1 MTRVGYLDLVGGAS
15 GDMLLGALLDAGLST
30 ARLEEELGKLPVDG
44 FTLEVSRGR
53 RGGVS
58 GTHVRVL
65 IGEDSAHTWADFAD
79 AIDGSTLSASTK
91 TQSLAVFRHLEEAER
106 RAHRIGPEETPPHLH
121 ELGSLDTLVDV
132 VGVVAGLEALGVTEL
147 YASPLPLG
155 AGVVAS
161 QHGAIPAAAPA
172 TLELAAMA
180 AAPVRPAGQ
189 EGETVTPTGAALL
202 TTLASFHRPTLNVQ
216 SVGYGLGTRDP
227 AAVPNV
233 VALWLGEEV
242 QDGQDG
248 LVLLETN
255 IDDMSPQVYGH
266 VQEMLLE
273 LGALDV
279 WLTPIQM
286 KKGRPGVLLSVL
298 ASDAMEQE
306 AVDLLLRETTTLG
319 VRTRRVRR
327 HVAQREVREVET
339 SLGRVPVKVKY
350 LEGRPVAATP
360 EYEACRAL
368 ARARGIPLQSVLRQ
382 VEAEARVLLEEWEG
396 VEGWT
401 TTCACCKRD
410 SALPR

>member
-1 MTRVGYLDLVGGAS
+1 MTRAGYLDLVGGAS
-15 GDMLLGALLDAGLST
+15 GDMLLGALLDAGLPQ
-30 ARLEEELGKLPVDG
+30 ARLEHELGKLPVSG
-44 FTLEVSRGR
+44 FTLEVSRGQ

-58 GTHVRVL
+58 GTHVRVA
-65 IGEDSAHTWADFAD
+65 IEQDSAHTWADFAD
-79 AIDGSTLSASTK
+79 AIERSTFSASTK
-91 TQSLAVFRHLEEAER
+91 AQALAVFRRLEVAER
-106 RAHRIGPEETPPHLH
+106 LAHRIGPEEAPPHLH

-155 AGVVAS
+155 GGVVKS
-161 QHGAIPAAAPA
+161 QHGVIPAAAPA
-172 TLELAAMA
+172 TMELAAMA
-180 AAPVRPAGQ
+180 GAPVRPAGQ

-202 TTLASFHRPTLNVQ
+202 TTLASFHRPTLNVER
-216 SVGYGLGTRDP
+216 VGYGLGTRDP
-227 AAVPNV
+227 AAAPNV
-233 VALWLGEEV
+233 VALWLGQEA
-242 QDGQDG
+242 GAGHDG

-273 LGALDV
+273 LGARDV

-298 ASDAMEQE
+298 APDALEQE

-350 LEGRPVAATP
+350 LDGRAVAGTP

-368 ARARGIPLQSVLRQ
+368 ARDRGIPLQTVLRV
-382 VEAEARVLLEEWEG
+382 VESEARVLFQGWESG
-396 VEGWT
+396 EG
-401 TTCACCKRD
+401 ADDGLRVLQKG
-410 SALPR
+410 

>member
-1 MTRVGYLDLVGGAS
+1 
-15 GDMLLGALLDAGLST
+15 MLLGALLDAGLSQK
-30 ARLEEELGKLPVDG
+30 RLEGELGKLPVGG
-44 FTLEVSRGR
+44 FALEVSQGQ

-58 GTHVRVL
+58 GTHVRVV
-65 IGEDSAHTWADFAD
+65 IEEDARHTWEDFAT
-79 AIDGSTLSASTK
+79 AVGRSALSDSTK
-91 TQSLAVFRHLEEAER
+91 ARALGVFRRLEEAER
-106 RAHRIGPEETPPHLH
+106 RAHRVESGEASPHLH

-147 YASPLPLG
+147 YASPMPLG
-155 AGVVAS
+155 SGVTAS

-180 AAPVRPAGQ
+180 GAPVGLAGQ
-189 EGETVTPTGAALL
+189 AGETVTPTGAALV
-202 TTLASFHRPTLNVQ
+202 TSLASFGRPTLNVER
-216 SVGYGLGTRDP
+216 VGYGLGTRDP
-227 AAVPNV
+227 AGVPNV

-242 QDGQDG
+242 RAGGGG

-273 LGALDV
+273 LGARDV

-298 ASDAMEQE
+298 AADTLEQE

-327 HVAQREVREVET
+327 HVAEREVREVET
-339 SLGRVPVKVKY
+339 SLGRVAVKVKY
-350 LEGRPVAATP
+350 VDGRPVAAAP
-360 EYEACRAL
+360 EYEDCRAL
-368 ARARGIPLQSVLRQ
+368 ARAKGIPLQTVLRV
-382 VEAEARVLLEEWEG
+382 VEAEARSLMEG
-396 VEGWT
+396 
-401 TTCACCKRD
+401 
-410 SALPR
+410 